1 MLRSLRK
8 KKNMSNKSNIYYSY
22 TNRAPGTFS
31 NEVTPVID
39 YLTDETV
46 VQ

>member
-8 KKNMSNKSNIYYSY
+8 KKNMSNKSNIYYRY

-31 NEVTPVID
+31 NEVTPDID
-39 YLTDETV
+39 YLADETV

>member
-8 KKNMSNKSNIYYSY
+8 KKNMSTKSNIYYSY

-31 NEVTPVID
+31 NEVTPDID
-39 YLTDETV
+39 YLADETV